1 VRHCL
6 NNILLLFDLQGIC
19 DSAIH
24 KEARVLLVAY
34 PIRDC
39 ANCALMGVY
48 YLIKLKMSLY
58 NIPKVKKNTDQEDWT
73 QVVEQLVFLT
83 DEKNWSTIS
92 YLGAD

>member
-1 VRHCL
+1 
-6 NNILLLFDLQGIC
+6 
-19 DSAIH
+19 
-24 KEARVLLVAY
+24 
-34 PIRDC
+34 
-39 ANCALMGVY
+39 MGFY